1 MASGPMEQFEI
12 TREVDLFQIAGQ
24 QISWTNSAFWMV
36 LSVVLIIGFFL
47 LTLKKKLIPGR
58 MQSLGEL
65 SYEFIA
71 DMVRDTVG
79 PEAMRFM
86 PFVFA
91 LFFFILFANL
101 IGMNPYAFT
110 TTSHLAVTAAMA
122 IFTILIVIIAG
133 IWKNGLKWF
142 KIFAPAGLPLP
153 MYLIIIP
160 IEIISFLSRPVTLAV
175 RLFANMVAGHVM
187 LKLFAIFAAFLVGLL
202 VKDGNLTGLLAI
214 VPVLGTIG
222 IVALEFLVAALQAF
236 VFAILTC
243 VYLNDVYHVD
253 H

>member
-1 MASGPMEQFEI
+1 MANDPMKQFEI
-12 TREVDLFQIAGQ
+12 KKILELPQIAGHD
-24 QISWTNSAFWMV
+24 ISFTNSSLWMVVGV
-36 LSVVLIIGFFL
+36 LSVILFFA
-47 LTLKKKLIPGR
+47 LTAKGKLIPGR

-71 DMVRDTVG
+71 DMVKDTTG
-79 PEAMRFM
+79 PEAMKFF
-86 PFVFA
+86 PFIFC

-110 TTSHLAVTAAMA
+110 TTSHLAVTVALAV
-122 IFTILIVIIAG
+122 FTIGVVIVAG
-133 IWKNGLKWF
+133 IWINGLKWF
-142 KIFAPAGLPLP
+142 KIFAPAGLPFL
-153 MYLIIIP
+153 MYFIIVP
-160 IEIISFLSRPVTLAV
+160 IEIISFLARPITLAV
-175 RLFANMVAGHVM
+175 RLFGNMTAGHIM
-187 LKLFAIFAAFLVGLL
+187 LKLFAIFTAYLVSQGGVMIL
-202 VKDGNLTGLLAI
+202 GSI
-214 VPVLGTIG
+214 VPILGTMA

>member
-1 MASGPMEQFEI
+1 MASGPMEQFQI
-12 TREVDLFQIAGQ
+12 DRQVDLFEIAGQ
-24 QISWTNSAFWMV
+24 TVSWTNSAFWMV
-36 LSVVLIIGFFL
+36 ASVLAIIAFFVLTMRG
-47 LTLKKKLIPGR
+47 KLIPGR

-122 IFTILIVIIAG
+122 IFTILIVMVAG
-133 IWKNGLKWF
+133 IWKNGFTWF

-153 MYLIIIP
+153 MYAIIIP

-187 LKLFAIFAAFLVGLL
+187 LKLFAIFAAYLIAKGGVTALG
-202 VKDGNLTGLLAI
+202 AI
-214 VPVLGTIG
+214 LPIAGTIA

-243 VYLNDVYHVD
+243 VYLNDVYHVE

>member
-1 MASGPMEQFEI
+1 MASGPMEQFQI
-12 TREVDLFQIAGQ
+12 KREADLFEIAGQ
-24 QISWTNSAFWMV
+24 TVSWTNSSLWMV
-36 LSVVLIIGFFL
+36 VSVVLIIGFFV
-47 LTLKKKLIPGR
+47 LTMRGKLIPGR
-58 MQSLGEL
+58 MQSMGEL

-86 PFVFA
+86 PYVFA
-91 LFFFILFANL
+91 IFFFILFSNL

-110 TTSHLAVTAAMA
+110 TTSHLAVTAALA
-122 IFTILIVIIAG
+122 IFTILMVMVAG
-133 IWKNGLKWF
+133 IFKNGLGWF
-142 KIFAPAGLPLP
+142 KIFAPSGLPLP
-153 MYLIIIP
+153 MYIIIVP

-175 RLFANMVAGHVM
+175 RLFANMVAGHVL
-187 LKLFAIFAAFLVGLL
+187 LKLFAIFTAFLLAKGGITSVGVILP
-202 VKDGNLTGLLAI
+202 I
-214 VPVLGTIG
+214 VGTLG

-243 VYLNDVYHVD
+243 VYLNDVYNVGH